1 MNGAERGAGA
11 MRGLGKLIAH
21 VPDDI
26 RGGWGVSFE
35 DLAIA
40 ALVMLPF
47 TFALTLFVNS
57 MAWWPSAVMIV
68 LAGIVQGVGTYW
80 NAGWRART
88 AQWGE
93 AE

>member
-1 MNGAERGAGA
+1 MIKDLLEQRSPATSGAAG
-11 MRGLGKLIAH
+11 RCL
-21 VPDDI
+21 
-26 RGGWGVSFE
+26 FE

-68 LAGIVQGVGTYW
+68 LAGLVQGFGTFW

-93 AE
+93 GE